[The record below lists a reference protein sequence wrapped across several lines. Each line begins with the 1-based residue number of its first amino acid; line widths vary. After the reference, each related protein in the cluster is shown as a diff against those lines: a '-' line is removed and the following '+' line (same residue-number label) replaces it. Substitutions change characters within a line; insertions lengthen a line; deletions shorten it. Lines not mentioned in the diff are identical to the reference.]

1 MTNSLIDKAIMFATI
16 AHSNQ
21 KRKGKEIP
29 YIMHP
34 MEVATIASHI
44 KYDENIICAAL
55 LHDVVEDSQVNI
67 ETLEEMFNGR
77 ITELVSAQSED
88 KTKSWKERKGHTI
101 NYLKNEKDED
111 ILIVALADKLA
122 NIKSLY
128 RDYCREDM
136 GENFWKRFNMKDKEE
151 HKWYYSSLIESF
163 KILDKYEEYHEYI
176 KYVEKVFD

>member
-1 MTNSLIDKAIMFATI
+1 MNNSLIDKAIMFATI

-34 MEVATIASHI
+34 MEVATIAGHI

-77 ITELVSAQSED
+77 IAELVSAQSED

-101 NYLKNEKDED
+101 NYLKNKKDED

-128 RDYCREDM
+128 RDYCKEDM
-136 GENFWKRFNMKDKEE
+136 GENFWNRFNMKDKGE
-151 HKWYYSSLIESF
+151 HRCYYSSLIECF
-163 KILDKYEEYHEYI
+163 KSLDKYEEYNEYI